1 MHVCDNCPEL
11 VGSNSSIPTAQVIIQ
26 SIMDEDILVLVTP
39 RGYKS
44 NNLRIVLQLC
54 LISMAYYIQ
63 YFTDIPILFHA
74 H

>member
-1 MHVCDNCPEL
+1 MHVCDNCLEL

-39 RGYKS
+39 RGDKS
-44 NNLRIVLQLC
+44 KNLRNVLQLC